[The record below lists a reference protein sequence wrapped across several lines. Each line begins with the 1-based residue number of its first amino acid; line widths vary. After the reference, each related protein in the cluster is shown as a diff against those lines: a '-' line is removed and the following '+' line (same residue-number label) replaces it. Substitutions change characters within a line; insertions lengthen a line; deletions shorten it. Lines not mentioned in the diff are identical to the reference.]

1 MTTQPKGASA
11 PIVYTFD
18 STGLRVLVEDDGSEW
33 FSAAEV
39 CALLGYANSWKAV
52 GDHCREDGLTKRE
65 VIDRLGRPQE
75 MTFINEGNLWRLIIK
90 SRKPQAQAFERQVME
105 VILPTIRQTGHYAVP
120 AKPAATPVKSL
131 PAKTLKRLEPPPLS
145 AEMRRAINRKAH
157 ALSLDGFDRTRDR
170 LAEIVGVWL
179 ERQWTEQDAIEELQK
194 LGGVLGEY
202 HLVHAEDLWPVT
214 SRAMLLREGLALV
227 ADAVVQLEKATG
239 RAWFVHGPDVG
250 VHR

>member
-1 MTTQPKGASA
+1 MTTQSKGAVP

-18 STGLRVLVEDDGSEW
+18 STGLRALVEEDGSEW

-39 CALLGYANSWKAV
+39 CTLLGYANPRDAV
-52 GDHCREDGLTKRE
+52 ATHCREDGVAKRD
-65 VIDRLGRPQE
+65 ITDRLGRPQE

-105 VILPTIRQTGHYAVP
+105 VILPAIRQTGHYAVP
-120 AKPAATPVKSL
+120 SKQAPAKRLPAAVL
-131 PAKTLKRLEPPPLS
+131 QRLAPPSLS
-145 AEMRRAINRKAH
+145 ADMRRAINRKAH

-170 LAEIVGVWL
+170 LAEIVTVWL
-179 ERQWTEQDAIEELQK
+179 ERQWTEQDVIEELQK

-202 HLVHAEDLWPVT
+202 HLVHADDLWPVT
-214 SRAMLLREGLALV
+214 SRAMLLRDGLNLV
-227 ADAVVQLEKATG
+227 ADAVVELEKATG

-250 VHR
+250 VPR